1 MKNSNSVL
9 KVTNFKGNKVRIMQ
23 SRNSR
28 FLSYRVD
35 SLFAKLFA
43 VVAI

>member
-1 MKNSNSVL
+1 MKNSNSLL
-9 KVTNFKGNKVRIMQ
+9 KVTDLKGNKVRIMH
-23 SRNSR
+23 SMNSR

-35 SLFAKLFA
+35 RVFAKLFA